1 MTFTSHKHIYKKVIL
16 KHPILLVF
24 FASSIIVLASCEDR
38 KEHIAPAIYEEDSTS
53 MMISYGVNT
62 LISDSGVMKYRIIA
76 EEWEINTVKNP
87 SRWIFNKG
95 LFMEQFDEKFH
106 VEAYVQADTAFYY
119 DQIRI
124 WELRNN
130 VRIRTTD
137 GLRFSSNELFWD
149 QQKREFYSHM
159 PSTLITP
166 ERTMHGTYFR
176 SDEQMTRYL
185 VTNSKG
191 SFESADFSKDSEKKE
206 NTDSTIT
213 LPKRQQTIPMRKQ

>member
-1 MTFTSHKHIYKKVIL
+1 MTFTSQKHIYNKVIL
-16 KHPILLVF
+16 KHPSLLVL

-62 LISDSGVMKYRIIA
+62 LISDSGVMKYRIVA

>member
-1 MTFTSHKHIYKKVIL
+1 MTFTSHKNIYNKVML
-16 KHPILLVF
+16 KHPILLVL

-62 LISDSGVMKYRIIA
+62 LISDSGVMKYRIVA

-149 QQKREFYSHM
+149 QQKREFYSHL

>member
-1 MTFTSHKHIYKKVIL
+1 VIL
-16 KHPILLVF
+16 KHPSLLVL

-62 LISDSGVMKYRIIA
+62 LISDSGVMKYRIVA

>member
-1 MTFTSHKHIYKKVIL
+1 MTFTSHKHIYNKVIL
-16 KHPILLVF
+16 KHPSLLVL

-62 LISDSGVMKYRIIA
+62 LISDSGVMKYRIVA

>member
-1 MTFTSHKHIYKKVIL
+1 VIL
-16 KHPILLVF
+16 KHPILLVL

-62 LISDSGVMKYRIIA
+62 LISDSGVMKYRIVA

-159 PSTLITP
+159 PYTLITP

>member
-1 MTFTSHKHIYKKVIL
+1 VIL
-16 KHPILLVF
+16 KHPIFLVL

>member
-1 MTFTSHKHIYKKVIL
+1 MTFTSHKNIYNKVML
-16 KHPILLVF
+16 KHPILLVL

-149 QQKREFYSHM
+149 QQKREFYSHL

>member
-1 MTFTSHKHIYKKVIL
+1 
-16 KHPILLVF
+16 
-24 FASSIIVLASCEDR
+24 
-38 KEHIAPAIYEEDSTS
+38 

-62 LISDSGVMKYRIIA
+62 LISDSGVMKYRIVA

-106 VEAYVQADTAFYY
+106 VEAYVQADTAVYY

>member
-1 MTFTSHKHIYKKVIL
+1 MTFTSHKNIYNKVML
-16 KHPILLVF
+16 KHPILLVL

>member
-1 MTFTSHKHIYKKVIL
+1 MTFTSHKHIYNKVML
-16 KHPILLVF
+16 KHPIFLVL

-62 LISDSGVMKYRIIA
+62 LISDSGVMKYRIVA

>member
-1 MTFTSHKHIYKKVIL
+1 MTFTSHKNIYNKVML
-16 KHPILLVF
+16 KHPILLVL

-62 LISDSGVMKYRIIA
+62 LISDSGVMKYRIVA

>member
-1 MTFTSHKHIYKKVIL
+1 VIL
-16 KHPILLVF
+16 KHPILLVL

-62 LISDSGVMKYRIIA
+62 LISDSGVMKYRIVA

>member
-1 MTFTSHKHIYKKVIL
+1 MTFTSHKHIYNKVIL
-16 KHPILLVF
+16 KHPILLIL

-62 LISDSGVMKYRIIA
+62 LISDSGVMKYRIVA

-213 LPKRQQTIPMRKQ
+213 LPKRQQTVPMRKQ